1 MSFPHGFSQ
10 LPPLTSRGRIRWVP
24 LRQRGCGLPPAFP
37 ERPRSMSFTWANLDA
52 KMWENVGWSW
62 WMIQMIVN
70 ASLFWGEV
78 YNCIHGAWRIY
89 KEIIHQHPMNMS
101 LFTATG
107 ISDYPRQRVAGLP
120 NRFAGACFG
129 TFGTNCLQKVRDSES
144 MLCDLCVCQSYLKN
158 RLQQFFLAW
167 PTYKQSWSTSNRAR
181 SPNFQTEKERCAV
194 HLKNR
199 SRVVPGS
206 CSQVKQDPIQ
216 RTRDYQVWHMVSKN
230 LPSARSRNV
239 KKC

>member
-144 MLCDLCVCQSYLKN
+144 MLCDLCLPILPEKQTSTIFFSLANIQTIMVNKQQSKESKFSDRKREVCSSPEKP
-158 RLQQFFLAW
+158 LQGGTW
-167 PTYKQSWSTSNRAR
+167 
-181 SPNFQTEKERCAV
+181 
-194 HLKNR
+194 
-199 SRVVPGS
+199 
-206 CSQVKQDPIQ
+206 
-216 RTRDYQVWHMVSKN
+216 
-230 LPSARSRNV
+230 
-239 KKC
+239 